1 METASALEKLFPK
14 QCQVLGIVTPGI
26 VGERRADPL
35 TPSWAPPTENH
46 SWAEAH
52 PYFFSARSTAKSVVF
67 TTVSNWL
74 VLVFF
79 RLPWLALGVS
89 GLSLPPC
96 AAHVSRSR
104 SWWGGWPCPPGQ
116 LPPCGRGELLRVLP
130 GAPRRGASA
139 PGGIQPCWLCLVA
152 AQASSPR
159 GLEARR

>member
-52 PYFFSARSTAKSVVF
+52 PYFFSARSTAQSVVF
-67 TTVSNWL
+67 TMVSNWL

-104 SWWGGWPCPPGQ
+104 LWWGGWPCPPGR

-139 PGGIQPCWLCLVA
+139 PGGIQP
-152 AQASSPR
+152 R
-159 GLEARR
+159 